1 MDRFVWKPR
10 SYWSLPPGLS
20 PSGHV
25 SASKVALLG
34 AQNVLALLVFFTV
47 SLQRA
52 GLWGPTLKACQA
64 CSGVT
69 GAASCTSGAGGAHG
83 LGCPYT
89 AFGGFQFMLAT
100 SIVWWVGS
108 ALLLLLSS
116 VGRTPPPMTVRALV
130 ARTSR
135 RRLQQ
140 QLSPVPPPLCPNS
153 LRYKNTQE
161 FLIHLVFCAV
171 TVLSLVASLVDC
183 SSHPVQASLSVCFG
197 AHSVQTAMWFAGLL
211 SLALLASTYY
221 SFQTRS
227 AALEGGGKAGMV
239 AMTSRQQHEAPAASE
254 RVS

>member
-130 ARTSR
+130 ARPTS
-135 RRLQQ
+135 LS
-140 QLSPVPPPLCPNS
+140 QLTPA
-153 LRYKNTQE
+153 TQE

-171 TVLSLVASLVDC
+171 TFLSLVASLVDC

-221 SFQTRS
+221 SFQTWS

-239 AMTSRQQHEAPAASE
+239 AMTSRQHNEAPAAE
-254 RVS
+254 R